1 MWYRSLLMM
10 FLSVCLMSNIASA
23 NTARIPQFQNDKVSV
38 WKTVIYP
45 SKNQILKMHRHERDR
60 VLVAFDDGELKIEN
74 NKGKVHY
81 LKLEKDKSYYLSKDT
96 PNEVHSDENITRHP
110 IQVLVIELK

>member
-1 MWYRSLLMM
+1 MRYRALMVNI
-10 FLSVCLMSNIASA
+10 LVVILASNSASA
-23 NTARIPQFQNDKVSV
+23 NTARIPQFENDKVSV

-45 SKNQILKMHRHERDR
+45 SKNQILKMHRHERNR
-60 VLVAFDDGELKIEN
+60 VLVSFSDGELKIMN

-81 LKLEKDKSYYLSKDT
+81 LKLEKDQSYYLTKDT
-96 PNEVHSDENITRHP
+96 PNEVHSDENISRHP